1 MINSI
6 NPTSEA
12 KMDLVESKAPTR
24 EQIDRLQAEVAK
36 RPQANVET
44 EHYFHA
50 GMYCRKVTRK
60 AGVLVVGKV
69 HKQDHFFM
77 CAKGEIAAWSEK
89 GMVKLTAGDILLS
102 KPGTKRVTLALT
114 DAIGIT
120 FHRTNE
126 TDLDKLEAE
135 LVEHDETALY
145 DSDNKVKFD
154 VPAFRKL
161 TAQVIAGEKI
171 GFWSDWTPEQQQLY
185 TENKWE
191 EFSRSRGYSDEEIAQ
206 YANWRDMIW
215 EAKQKNVDP
224 YHFIRDLTVPAALKN
239 IALDTKGEIMKSS
252 HAPFEPRGET
262 L

>member
-1 MINSI
+1 
-6 NPTSEA
+6 
-12 KMDLVESKAPTR
+12 MDLVESKVPTR
-24 EQIDRLQAEVAK
+24 EQIDRLQEESSK
-36 RPQANVET
+36 LPQVQIDT

-60 AGVLVVGKV
+60 AGTLIVGKV
-69 HKQDHFFM
+69 HKQDHFFL

-89 GMVKLTAGDILLS
+89 GMVKLKAGDIIES
-102 KPGTKRVTLALT
+102 KPGTKRATLALT

-120 FHRTNE
+120 FHRTDE
-126 TDLDKLEAE
+126 TDLEKLEVS
-135 LVEHDETALY
+135 LLEHDETALF

-154 VPAFRKL
+154 VPAFREL
-161 TAQVIAGEKI
+161 TKQVIAGEKV
-171 GFWSDWTPEQQQLY
+171 GFWSDWTLEQQKLY

-206 YANWRDMIW
+206 YANWREMIW
-215 EAKQKNVDP
+215 QAKQKGVDP

-252 HAPFEPRGET
+252 HAPFEPRGEI